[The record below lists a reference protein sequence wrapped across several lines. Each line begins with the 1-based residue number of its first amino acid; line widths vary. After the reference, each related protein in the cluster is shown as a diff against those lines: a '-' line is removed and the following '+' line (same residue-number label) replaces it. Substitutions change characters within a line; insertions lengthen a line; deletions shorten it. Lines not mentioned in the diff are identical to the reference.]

1 MDPTRLVSDIPI
13 EGPPEPMTE
22 LPTEGTYIRFGEE
35 ARAVFQRGWNEV
47 KVATDPQGAAF
58 KSAHVSPFRDTPRR
72 LFSFLDSPLSASHDF
87 NKAWLQA
94 LWRLATSRVALDG
107 PPYVRGTKFKCAM
120 AMNN

>member
-47 KVATDPQGAAF
+47 KVATDR
-58 KSAHVSPFRDTPRR
+58 S
-72 LFSFLDSPLSASHDF
+72 
-87 NKAWLQA
+87 
-94 LWRLATSRVALDG
+94 SRNLKNIVT
-107 PPYVRGTKFKCAM
+107 YVTH
-120 AMNN
+120 